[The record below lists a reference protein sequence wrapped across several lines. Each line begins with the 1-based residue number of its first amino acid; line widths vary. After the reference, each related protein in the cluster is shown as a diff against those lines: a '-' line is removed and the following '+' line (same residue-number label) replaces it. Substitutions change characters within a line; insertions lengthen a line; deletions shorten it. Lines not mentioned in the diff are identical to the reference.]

1 MTNVGKRSQEE
12 MININYQ
19 LTNLSLETI
28 RMAQEKGIIQ
38 FSRFLTIAL
47 IRPVHSTEITKGE
60 MGLAVVLFI
69 CFTYFTPI
77 VGSVAFFSFSSP
89 ILFPFLAYYFSSLVP
104 LTGCKVVLVIQCQSH
119 NKDSERQNH
128 SSPRLTLQEALNDI
142 GVKEELY
149 YGERVRPKLA
159 TQL

>member
-38 FSRFLTIAL
+38 FSRFLTTAL

-60 MGLAVVLFI
+60 MGLAVCTVHLLYILHPYCRFCGFLF
-69 CFTYFTPI
+69 FFLTY
-77 VGSVAFFSFSSP
+77 SLSFSCL
-89 ILFPFLAYYFSSLVP
+89 LFFIFGSTYRLQSCISDLV
-104 LTGCKVVLVIQCQSH
+104 
-119 NKDSERQNH
+119 SESQ
-128 SSPRLTLQEALNDI
+128 
-142 GVKEELY
+142 
-149 YGERVRPKLA
+149 
-159 TQL
+159 